1 MSKYDELIRLSKLAN
16 ESYDNNEIDEETVKK
31 IFSQC
36 LKEYRRIQAEENSKI
51 KKIVLV
57 CFLKSLYN
65 RDFFVFFFILLS

>member
-51 KKIVLV
+51 KKDCIGM
-57 CFLKSLYN
+57 
-65 RDFFVFFFILLS
+65 FFKKPL